1 MVEASSGSSQ
11 QLTSLLEAEQD
22 WARAAIFTDTKDMVA
37 VRNCNI
43 LPDELE

>member
-1 MVEASSGSSQ
+1 MVEANSGSSQ

-22 WARAAIFTDTKDMVA
+22 WSRAAIFSDTKEIIA
-37 VRNCNI
+37 SRNCQI

>member
-1 MVEASSGSSQ
+1 MVEPSSGSSQ

-22 WARAAIFTDTKDMVA
+22 WSRAAIFTDTKEMIA
-37 VRNCNI
+37 TRNCNI